1 MFEDDIAGYIL
12 LDTNVFYA
20 DMHGRGTSTAVLVQG
35 VERLH
40 YLLLVPEV
48 VKDETIEKYRHT
60 LMAKA
65 ASYSQTV
72 GELRSFLPSWQA
84 TDLPVSELESLIQ
97 WFAISFPYSIDKSR
111 IVLLPYPSTT
121 HQELTKR
128 ALLRQKPFNE
138 KGSGYRDS
146 LICDTM
152 KEWLLANPDK
162 SLCYVS
168 QNHKDFFDGS
178 ELHPEIRRS
187 FKEARIDPARIK
199 CFLNLGELNGEFF
212 LPHLESLDQLAD
224 AIQSGSE
231 RRFVIAEWIESDL
244 IELLQGDEWGG
255 AIVGIHNLSAYPT
268 KCGTPSKLNV
278 DDVRLLPSG
287 DFLLYFST
295 RLKIEVRISFDER
308 DFDRNY
314 NAMCDLVGKP
324 DVADMDGTAWVDI
337 NTYLGISLMLNKDT
351 LKVAY
356 SQVDELEGR
365 RGLYQMATH
374 PHELSHPKS

>member
-1 MFEDDIAGYIL
+1 MD
-12 LDTNVFYA
+12 
-20 DMHGRGTSTAVLVQG
+20 
-35 VERLH
+35 
-40 YLLLVPEV
+40 
-48 VKDETIEKYRHT
+48 
-60 LMAKA
+60 
-65 ASYSQTV
+65 
-72 GELRSFLPSWQA
+72 RSFTQKYA
-84 TDLPVSELESLIQ
+84 V
-97 WFAISFPYSIDKSR
+97 
-111 IVLLPYPSTT
+111 VL
-121 HQELTKR
+121 
-128 ALLRQKPFNE
+128 
-138 KGSGYRDS
+138 
-146 LICDTM
+146 
-152 KEWLLANPDK
+152 
-162 SLCYVS
+162 
-168 QNHKDFFDGS
+168 
-178 ELHPEIRRS
+178 RRP
-187 FKEARIDPARIK
+187 RIDPARIK

-337 NTYLGISLMLNKDT
+337 NTYLGISLMLNQDT